1 VTTRNRV
8 SDPRNRPW
16 DKRMRNWLVELF
28 AKLPVTPRLLNLVLR
43 LRPDLA
49 PLLIESA
56 MKALVKDRYDEVSDK
71 VFNIGN
77 ANLVPAYSSEI
88 AVAMDG
94 RHIAA
99 VERVFEIADERRR
112 LGSVYQSS
120 PIALRFVKASP
131 AYASMMHGQDT
142 MMMELIQLRGN
153 EGGYEM
159 LGAYEDA
166 LYALGG
172 RPHWGQVN
180 TLTGSHGL
188 VASMYPRYEDWQ
200 AVHRQMNSTGVF
212 DSPFSKRVGI
222 AEDRF
227 TA

>member
-1 VTTRNRV
+1 MVVAAHLLQRVEIAPARKNR
-8 SDPRNRPW
+8 
-16 DKRMRNWLVELF
+16 
-28 AKLPVTPRLLNLVLR
+28 AKLPVTPRLLNLVLH
-43 LRPDLA
+43 LKPGLA

-56 MKALVKDRYDEVSDK
+56 MKALVKDRYDEVSYK

-188 VASMYPRYEDWQ
+188 VASMYPRYADWQ

-222 AEDRF
+222 AADRF